1 MIFLSG
7 WSGFREIYPEISKKC
22 KYIVPFEDEG
32 FLERYLNEIKQEED
46 LIVGWSLGANLI
58 IRELDRLN
66 AKRIIL
72 IAPFFNFTDYVN
84 KRVID
89 LMIRSFERNR
99 EKCVIDFWSKIGIR
113 TDLQTKVS
121 HSLKDG
127 LIFLKE
133 RNNFNEVY
141 HKRNILVIAPT
152 NDRILPL
159 NAFIEVYKRIFGSI
173 IKIYSNHYIEESILE
188 RIIFDNI

>member
-1 MIFLSG
+1 LSG

>member
-113 TDLQTKVS
+113 TNLQTKVS

>member
-1 MIFLSG
+1 LIFLSG

-113 TDLQTKVS
+113 TNLQTKVS

>member
-58 IRELDRLN
+58 IRELDRIN

-127 LIFLKE
+127 LMFLKE

>member
-1 MIFLSG
+1 LIFLSG

-46 LIVGWSLGANLI
+46 LIIGWSLGANLI

-84 KRVID
+84 KRAID

>member
-1 MIFLSG
+1 LSG

-58 IRELDRLN
+58 IRELDRIN

-127 LIFLKE
+127 LMFLKE

>member
-1 MIFLSG
+1 LIFLSG